1 MARSSL
7 SFACFKNYFIS
18 FCFSWL
24 SSHVRAIHNIVSKG
38 LLVYLP
44 IHVWWINTYCQRTLF
59 TNHSSNSNRYSRW
72 FSVKIIYNLSF
83 FSAETISSRKLARA
97 SNVTKRFVK
106 MSRRESNLSRTVFLQ
121 NRVVSCIF
129 SHQII
134 DFFYSPIFP
143 PTAKNVAKMP
153 TKKSANANNCRT
165 LNVSKIT
172 AIFLQQKCSSQERL
186 TLRMELWH

>member
-1 MARSSL
+1 M
-7 SFACFKNYFIS
+7 
-18 FCFSWL
+18 
-24 SSHVRAIHNIVSKG
+24 V
-38 LLVYLP
+38 
-44 IHVWWINTYCQRTLF
+44 
-59 TNHSSNSNRYSRW
+59 
-72 FSVKIIYNLSF
+72 F
-83 FSAETISSRKLARA
+83 FFAETISSRKLARA

-172 AIFLQQKCSSQERL
+172 AIFLQQKCSSHERL
-186 TLRMELWH
+186 TLRIELWHWSHWLQRAKFMNNQSESGYALLLLHPAGSAENNTLLKAERF